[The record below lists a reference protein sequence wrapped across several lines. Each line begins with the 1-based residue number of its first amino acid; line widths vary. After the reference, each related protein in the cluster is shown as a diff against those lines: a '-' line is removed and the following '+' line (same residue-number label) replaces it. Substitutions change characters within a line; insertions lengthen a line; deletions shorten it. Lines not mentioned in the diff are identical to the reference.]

1 MNRRFVLTSILAA
14 AFSATALP
22 AISATDSAFN
32 RQAFEAAQ
40 AAGKSIVLHVAATWC
55 ETCQAQ
61 RAVLNKL
68 EADPAYKDYLI
79 ITIDY
84 DKQKDV
90 MRSFKVTSRSTLIA
104 FKGKTEL
111 GRMTGNTKLPVIKAL
126 IDKAL

>member
-1 MNRRFVLTSILAA
+1 MNRRFVMISLLSAVLAA
-14 AFSATALP
+14 PTLSA
-22 AISATDSAFN
+22 SAATESTFN
-32 RQAFEAAQ
+32 QQAFEAAQ
-40 AAGKSIVLHVAATWC
+40 AAGKPVILHVAATWC

-68 EADPAYKDYLI
+68 EVDPAYHDYQI

-90 MRSFKVTSRSTLIA
+90 MRRFKVTSRSTLIA
-104 FKGKTEL
+104 FKGSTEV

>member
-1 MNRRFVLTSILAA
+1 MNRRFALTSMLFAALAT
-14 AFSATALP
+14 TALP
-22 AISATDSAFN
+22 ALAATDSTFN
-32 RQAFEAAQ
+32 QQDFEAAQ
-40 AAGKSIVLHVAATWC
+40 AAGKSIVLHVAAIWC

-68 EADPAYKDYLI
+68 EVDPAYKDYLI

-111 GRMTGNTKLPVIKAL
+111 GRMTGNTKLPVIKSL

>member
-1 MNRRFVLTSILAA
+1 MNRRFVLISFLSAVLAA
-14 AFSATALP
+14 PTMPASA
-22 AISATDSAFN
+22 ATESTFDK
-32 RQAFEAAQ
+32 QAFETAQ
-40 AAGKSIVLHVAATWC
+40 AAGKSIILHVAATWC

-68 EADPAYKDYLI
+68 EVDPAYQNYQI

-84 DKQKDV
+84 DTQKDV
-90 MRSFKVTSRSTLIA
+90 MRRFKVTSRSTLIA
-104 FKGKTEL
+104 FKGITEV

>member
-1 MNRRFVLTSILAA
+1 MNRRFALTSILSVALA
-14 AFSATALP
+14 TTALT
-22 AISATDSAFN
+22 ALAATDSAFDQ
-32 RQAFEAAQ
+32 RTFEAAQ

-68 EADPAYKDYLI
+68 EVGPAYKDLLI
-79 ITIDY
+79 LTIDY

-90 MRSFKVTSRSTLIA
+90 MRGFKVTSRSTLIA
-104 FKGKTEL
+104 FKGATET
-111 GRMTGNTKLPVIKAL
+111 GRMTGNTRLPVIKAL

>member
-1 MNRRFVLTSILAA
+1 MDRRFAMTSMLSAALATIV
-14 AFSATALP
+14 FPAL
-22 AISATDSAFN
+22 AATDSAFD
-32 RQAFEAAQ
+32 QKTFEAAQ
-40 AAGKSIVLHVAATWC
+40 AAGKSIVLHVAASWC

-68 EADPAYKDYLI
+68 EVDPAYKDYLI

-84 DKQKDV
+84 DKEKDV
-90 MRSFKVTSRSTLIA
+90 MRSFKVTSRSTLIV
-104 FKGKTEL
+104 FKGATET

>member
-1 MNRRFVLTSILAA
+1 MNRRFVLTSVLAA

-22 AISATDSAFN
+22 AFAATDSAFN
-32 RQAFEAAQ
+32 QQAFETAQ

-68 EADPAYKDYLI
+68 EVDPAYKDYLI

>member
-1 MNRRFVLTSILAA
+1 MNRRFAMISILSAA
-14 AFSATALP
+14 LAATALP
-22 AISATDSAFN
+22 AMAATDSAFDQ
-32 RQAFEAAQ
+32 RTFEAAQ
-40 AAGKSIVLHVAATWC
+40 ASGKSIVLHVAATWC

-68 EADPAYKDYLI
+68 ETDPIYKDLLI

-84 DKQKDV
+84 DKQKEV

-104 FKGKTEL
+104 FKGATET

>member
-1 MNRRFVLTSILAA
+1 MNRRFVLISFLSAVLAA
-14 AFSATALP
+14 PILSA
-22 AISATDSAFN
+22 SAATESTFDQ
-32 RQAFEAAQ
+32 QAFEAAQ
-40 AAGKSIVLHVAATWC
+40 VAGKPIILHVAATWC

-68 EADPAYKDYLI
+68 EVDPAYRDYQI

-90 MRSFKVTSRSTLIA
+90 MRRFNVTSRSTLIA
-104 FKGKTEL
+104 FKGTTEV
-111 GRMTGNTKLPVIKAL
+111 GRMTGNTKLPAIKAL

>member
-1 MNRRFVLTSILAA
+1 MNRRFVLASIL
-14 AFSATALP
+14 SSTLVATTLP
-22 AISATDSAFN
+22 AMAATDSTFN
-32 RQAFEAAQ
+32 QKTFEAAQ
-40 AAGKSIVLHVAATWC
+40 AAGKPIILHVAATWC

-68 EADPAYKDYLI
+68 EVDPAYKDYLI

-90 MRSFKVTSRSTLIA
+90 MRSFNVTSRSTLIA
-104 FKGKTEL
+104 FKGTTEV
-111 GRMTGNTKLPVIKAL
+111 GRMTGNTKLLVIKAL